1 MNQKKIIV
9 YDFDKTLTKKD
20 TLFGFFIFVGNYYF
34 SDENIKKSYKS
45 TKLYDSEIIEYSSNL
60 HILKSD
66 TEGIIEY
73 AENTLN
79 KDEKK
84 YRFWELLIKN
94 EK

>member
-1 MNQKKIIV
+1 MRKELKYLLYISTI
-9 YDFDKTLTKKD
+9 
-20 TLFGFFIFVGNYYF
+20 FGFFIFVGNYYF

-45 TKLYDSEIIEYSSNL
+45 TKLYDNEIIEYSSNL

-66 TEGIIEY
+66 TESIIEY
-73 AENTLN
+73 VENTLN

-84 YRFWELLIKN
+84 YRFWELLINN

>member
-1 MNQKKIIV
+1 MRKELKHLLYISTI
-9 YDFDKTLTKKD
+9 
-20 TLFGFFIFVGNYYF
+20 FGFFIFVGNYYF

-45 TKLYDSEIIEYSSNL
+45 IKLYDNEIIEYSSNL

-66 TEGIIEY
+66 TEDIIEY
-73 AENTLN
+73 PENTLN

-84 YRFWELLIKN
+84 YKFMELLINN

>member
-1 MNQKKIIV
+1 MRKELKYLLYIFTI
-9 YDFDKTLTKKD
+9 
-20 TLFGFFIFVGNYYF
+20 FGFLIFVGNYYF

-45 TKLYDSEIIEYSSNL
+45 TKHYDNEIIEYSSNL

-66 TEGIIEY
+66 TEDIIEY
-73 AENTLN
+73 PENTLI

-84 YRFWELLIKN
+84 YRFWELLINN

>member
-1 MNQKKIIV
+1 MRKELKYLLYISTI
-9 YDFDKTLTKKD
+9 
-20 TLFGFFIFVGNYYF
+20 FGFFIFIGNYYF

-45 TKLYDSEIIEYSSNL
+45 TKLYDNEIIEYSSNL

-66 TEGIIEY
+66 TENIIEY
-73 AENTLN
+73 VENTLN

-84 YRFWELLIKN
+84 YKFWELLINN

>member
-1 MNQKKIIV
+1 MRKELKYLLYISTI
-9 YDFDKTLTKKD
+9 
-20 TLFGFFIFVGNYYF
+20 FGFFIFVGNYYF

-45 TKLYDSEIIEYSSNL
+45 TKLYDNEIIEYSSNL

-66 TEGIIEY
+66 TEDIIEY

-84 YRFWELLIKN
+84 YRFWELLINN

>member
-1 MNQKKIIV
+1 MRKELKYLLYIFTI
-9 YDFDKTLTKKD
+9 
-20 TLFGFFIFVGNYYF
+20 FGFLIFVGNYYF

-45 TKLYDSEIIEYSSNL
+45 IKLYDNEIIEYSSNL

-66 TEGIIEY
+66 TENIIEY
-73 AENTLN
+73 PENTLN

-84 YRFWELLIKN
+84 YRFMELLINN

>member
-1 MNQKKIIV
+1 MRKELKYLLYIFTI
-9 YDFDKTLTKKD
+9 
-20 TLFGFFIFVGNYYF
+20 FGCFFFVGNYYF

-45 TKLYDSEIIEYSSNL
+45 IKLYDKEIIEYSSNL

-66 TEGIIEY
+66 TEDIIEY
-73 AENTLN
+73 PENTLN

-84 YRFWELLIKN
+84 YKFMELLINN

>member
-1 MNQKKIIV
+1 MRKELKYLLYISTI
-9 YDFDKTLTKKD
+9 
-20 TLFGFFIFVGNYYF
+20 FGFFIFVSNYYF

-45 TKLYDSEIIEYSSNL
+45 TKLYDNEIIEYSSNL

-66 TEGIIEY
+66 TEAIIEY
-73 AENTLN
+73 PVNTLN

-84 YRFWELLIKN
+84 YRFWELLINN

>member
-1 MNQKKIIV
+1 MRKELKYLLYISTI
-9 YDFDKTLTKKD
+9 
-20 TLFGFFIFVGNYYF
+20 FGFFIFVGNYYF
-34 SDENIKKSYKS
+34 SDENIKKSYNS
-45 TKLYDSEIIEYSSNL
+45 TKLYDNEIIEYSSNL

-66 TEGIIEY
+66 TEDIIEY

-84 YRFWELLIKN
+84 YRFWELLINN

>member
-1 MNQKKIIV
+1 MRKELKYLLYISTI
-9 YDFDKTLTKKD
+9 
-20 TLFGFFIFVGNYYF
+20 FGFFIFVGNYYF

-45 TKLYDSEIIEYSSNL
+45 IKLYDNEIIEYSSNL

-66 TEGIIEY
+66 TENIIEY
-73 AENTLN
+73 PENTLN

-84 YRFWELLIKN
+84 YKFMELLINN

>member
-1 MNQKKIIV
+1 MRKELKYLLYIFTI
-9 YDFDKTLTKKD
+9 
-20 TLFGFFIFVGNYYF
+20 FGFFIFVGNYYF

-45 TKLYDSEIIEYSSNL
+45 IKLYDNEIIEYSSNL

-66 TEGIIEY
+66 TEDIIEY
-73 AENTLN
+73 VGNTLN

-84 YRFWELLIKN
+84 YRFWELLINN

>member
-1 MNQKKIIV
+1 MRKELKYLLYISTI
-9 YDFDKTLTKKD
+9 
-20 TLFGFFIFVGNYYF
+20 FGFFIFVGNYYF

-45 TKLYDSEIIEYSSNL
+45 TKLYDNEIIDYSSNL

-66 TEGIIEY
+66 TDDIIEY
-73 AENTLN
+73 VENTLN

-84 YRFWELLIKN
+84 YRFWELLINN

>member
-1 MNQKKIIV
+1 MRKELKYLLYISTI
-9 YDFDKTLTKKD
+9 
-20 TLFGFFIFVGNYYF
+20 FGFFIFVGNYYF

-45 TKLYDSEIIEYSSNL
+45 TKLYDNEIIEYSSNL

-66 TEGIIEY
+66 TEDIIEY
-73 AENTLN
+73 VGNTLN

-84 YRFWELLIKN
+84 YRFMELLINN

>member
-1 MNQKKIIV
+1 MRKELKYLLYISTI
-9 YDFDKTLTKKD
+9 
-20 TLFGFFIFVGNYYF
+20 FGFFIFVGNYYF

-45 TKLYDSEIIEYSSNL
+45 TKLYDNEIIEYSSNL

-66 TEGIIEY
+66 TEDIIEY
-73 AENTLN
+73 VENTLN

-84 YRFWELLIKN
+84 YKFWELLINN

>member
-1 MNQKKIIV
+1 MRKELKYLLYISTI
-9 YDFDKTLTKKD
+9 
-20 TLFGFFIFVGNYYF
+20 FGFFIFVGNYYF

-45 TKLYDSEIIEYSSNL
+45 TKLYDNEIIEYSSNL

-66 TEGIIEY
+66 TDDIIEY
-73 AENTLN
+73 VENTLN

-84 YRFWELLIKN
+84 YRFWELLINN

>member
-1 MNQKKIIV
+1 MRKELKYLLYISTI
-9 YDFDKTLTKKD
+9 
-20 TLFGFFIFVGNYYF
+20 FGFFIFVGNYYF

-45 TKLYDSEIIEYSSNL
+45 TKLYDNEIIEYSSNL

-66 TEGIIEY
+66 TEAIIEY
-73 AENTLN
+73 VENTLN

-84 YRFWELLIKN
+84 YRFWELLINN